1 MDILDFIKEVLD
13 VAIQNVL
20 SVKKRTHYYYLISS
34 LLLAYYIYKQQ
45 KIKTS
50 FLNYIFNKKVWFGD
64 SAKVDYLFILFNSF
78 VKILLIFPFFIY
90 GLKFSFYTNSILV
103 SNLGINEFSLSTIE
117 TLVYFT
123 ITITIFG
130 DFFTYLLHLL
140 FHKVPFLWEFHKTH
154 HSATTLSPLTLHRIH
169 PVELIAN
176 NLVSMFTFGLITGF
190 FDYLSNHQISLWSF
204 VGVNLF
210 TFVFNV
216 YGANLRHSH
225 VKLKYFNFLEYFII
239 SPMQHQVHHSDNPK
253 HYDKN
258 LGSKFAVWDWIFGT
272 LIKSNEVHKIT
283 FGLDKNENKNYSS
296 FISNFLN
303 PFKHVFKR

>member
-13 VAIQNVL
+13 VTIQNVL

-45 KIKTS
+45 KRKAS
-50 FLNYIFNKKVWFGD
+50 FLNYVLNKKIWFGN

-78 VKILLIFPFFIY
+78 VKILLIFPFLIY
-90 GLKFSFYTNSILV
+90 GLKFSFHTNSILV
-103 SNLGINEFSLSTIE
+103 SNLGINEYSLSTSE
-117 TLVYFT
+117 TLVYYT
-123 ITITIFG
+123 IAITVFG
-130 DFFTYLLHLL
+130 DFFTYLVHLL
-140 FHKVPFLWEFHKTH
+140 FHKIPFLWEFHKTH

-169 PVELIAN
+169 PIELIAN
-176 NLVSMFTFGLITGF
+176 NMVSMFTFGLITGL
-190 FDYLSNHQISLWSF
+190 FDYLSNNQISLWSF
-204 VGVNLF
+204 VGVNVF
-210 TFVFNV
+210 TFIFNV

-239 SPMQHQVHHSDNPK
+239 SPMQHQVHHSDNPE

-258 LGSKFAVWDWIFGT
+258 LGSKFAVWDWLFGT

-283 FGLDKNENKNYSS
+283 YGLGNNDNKNYSS
-296 FISNFLN
+296 FTSNFLN
-303 PFKHVFKR
+303 PFKSIFKR